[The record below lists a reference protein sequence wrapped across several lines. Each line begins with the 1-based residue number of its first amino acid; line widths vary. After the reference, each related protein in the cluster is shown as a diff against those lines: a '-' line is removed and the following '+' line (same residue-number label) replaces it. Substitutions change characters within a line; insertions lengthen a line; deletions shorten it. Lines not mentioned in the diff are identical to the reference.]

1 MDNDHLGSH
10 IKSAHKI
17 AEKIYKDQYIVSNKK
32 AQHQD
37 CEGNKRGD
45 EKEMSKIRAGG
56 GGKVADVVAQRR
68 RRSVKR
74 RDASMMKNKQKEL
87 KRKVGLKEKQE
98 RLQVEKKIVKKV
110 DTSASKVAE
119 MPKLRSARKTVKK
132 LSIGNPRGQSRSV
145 SRYYRSLTDSRPSQ
159 RRPRTRGNPDS
170 KVLSV
175 GNESP
180 HGVMK
185 NKQVKVKKGKRS
197 KEKQKDLEC
206 EKKNV
211 VKRRTVDEIPQL
223 RRKGIMESKM
233 GRTRGVGMGT
243 RRSHRTLK
251 NEVGLS
257 SGASEAEEP
266 NSSKAI
272 KKAVAEK
279 EGRAEEGVSDQ
290 WKMELQPALKEVL
303 EKDHDFMAKKSK
315 RHRLPASPN
324 ILQLLDQ
331 FVKDA
336 SLSCLTAAEK
346 LPARFISAF

>member
-10 IKSAHKI
+10 IKSAHKL
-17 AEKIYKDQYIVSNKK
+17 AEKTYKDQYIVSNKK

-45 EKEMSKIRAGG
+45 EKEMSKTRAGG
-56 GGKVADVVAQRR
+56 GGKNADVVAQRR

-110 DTSASKVAE
+110 NTSASMVAE
-119 MPKLRSARKTVKK
+119 IPKLRSARKTVKK
-132 LSIGNPRGQSRSV
+132 LSIWNPRGQSRSL
-145 SRYYRSLTDSRPSQ
+145 SRYFRSLTDSRSSQ
-159 RRPRTRGNPDS
+159 RRPRTRGNPES

-175 GNESP
+175 VNGSD
-180 HGVMK
+180 GVMK
-185 NKQVKVKKGKRS
+185 NKQVEVKKGKRS

-223 RRKGIMESKM
+223 RRKGKMESKM

-243 RRSHRTLK
+243 RKTHRTLK

-257 SGASEAEEP
+257 SGALDAEEP

-303 EKDHDFMAKKSK
+303 EKDHDLVAKKSK

-331 FVKDA
+331 FVEDA

>member
-1 MDNDHLGSH
+1 M
-10 IKSAHKI
+10 
-17 AEKIYKDQYIVSNKK
+17 
-32 AQHQD
+32 
-37 CEGNKRGD
+37 
-45 EKEMSKIRAGG
+45 
-56 GGKVADVVAQRR
+56 
-68 RRSVKR
+68 
-74 RDASMMKNKQKEL
+74 
-87 KRKVGLKEKQE
+87 
-98 RLQVEKKIVKKV
+98 
-110 DTSASKVAE
+110 
-119 MPKLRSARKTVKK
+119 
-132 LSIGNPRGQSRSV
+132 
-145 SRYYRSLTDSRPSQ
+145 
-159 RRPRTRGNPDS
+159 
-170 KVLSV
+170 LSV

-197 KEKQKDLEC
+197 KEQQKDLEC

-211 VKRRTVDEIPQL
+211 VKRRTVDENPQL
-223 RRKGIMESKM
+223 RRKGKMESKM

-257 SGASEAEEP
+257 SGALEAEEP

-303 EKDHDFMAKKSK
+303 EKDHDLVAKKSK

-331 FVKDA
+331 FVEDA
-336 SLSCLTAAEK
+336 SLSRLTVAEK
-346 LPARFISAF
+346 LQARFISAF

>member
-1 MDNDHLGSH
+1 M
-10 IKSAHKI
+10 
-17 AEKIYKDQYIVSNKK
+17 
-32 AQHQD
+32 
-37 CEGNKRGD
+37 
-45 EKEMSKIRAGG
+45 
-56 GGKVADVVAQRR
+56 
-68 RRSVKR
+68 
-74 RDASMMKNKQKEL
+74 
-87 KRKVGLKEKQE
+87 
-98 RLQVEKKIVKKV
+98 
-110 DTSASKVAE
+110 
-119 MPKLRSARKTVKK
+119 
-132 LSIGNPRGQSRSV
+132 
-145 SRYYRSLTDSRPSQ
+145 
-159 RRPRTRGNPDS
+159 
-170 KVLSV
+170 LSV

-197 KEKQKDLEC
+197 KEQQKDLEC

-211 VKRRTVDEIPQL
+211 VKRRTVDENPQL
-223 RRKGIMESKM
+223 RRKGKMESKM

-243 RRSHRTLK
+243 RKTHRTLK

-257 SGASEAEEP
+257 SGALDAEEP

-336 SLSCLTAAEK
+336 SLSCLNAAET
-346 LPARFISAF
+346 LQARFISAF